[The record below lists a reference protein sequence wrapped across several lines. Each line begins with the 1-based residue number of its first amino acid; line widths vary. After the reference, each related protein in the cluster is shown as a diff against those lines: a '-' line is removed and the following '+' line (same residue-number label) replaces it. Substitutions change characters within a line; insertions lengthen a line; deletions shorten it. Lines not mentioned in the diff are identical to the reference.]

1 MLTKSDIRS
10 ISTLLD
16 NKLSPLKKDLSGVKQ
31 DVSSMKKDLSGVQ
44 KDVSVLKQDVSGL
57 KQDVSSIKQGLST
70 VKNDVDAI
78 KSKLN
83 DFASLMLSA
92 VNSIL
97 EWTQDI
103 HETIVK
109 EKLPQR
115 VKKLEQLL
123 RSS

>member
-16 NKLSPLKKDLSGVKQ
+16 EKLSPVKNDLSAVKE
-31 DVSSMKKDLSGVQ
+31 DISS
-44 KDVSVLKQDVSGL
+44 LKQDTSSL
-57 KQDVSSIKQGLST
+57 KQDVSSIKQNLST
-70 VKNDVDAI
+70 VKDDI
-78 KSKLN
+78 DDMKSKLN

-97 EWTQDI
+97 GWTQDI
-103 HETIVK
+103 HESIVK

-115 VKKLEQLL
+115 VKKLEQLIKN
-123 RSS
+123 S

>member
-16 NKLSPLKKDLSGVKQ
+16 DKLSPVKKDLSGVKQ
-31 DVSSMKKDLSGVQ
+31 DVSS
-44 KDVSVLKQDVSGL
+44 
-57 KQDVSSIKQGLST
+57 IKQNLSAVT
-70 VKNDVDAI
+70 EDIYDM

-83 DFASLMLSA
+83 NFASLMLSA
-92 VNSIL
+92 VNNIL

-103 HETIVK
+103 HESIVK

-115 VKKLEQLL
+115 VKKLEQFIKT
-123 RSS
+123 S